1 MPQETAVTSFLAAQA
16 VLMAS
21 LALLPQSPQG
31 RSAWAVLL
39 GREPLGAIG
48 PWEVEWLIKA
58 VMVYLMVLYMDNC
71 GSSRPNAL
79 NVKAKSL

>member
-1 MPQETAVTSFLAAQA
+1 MTSFLAAQA

-58 VMVYLMVLYMDNC
+58 VMVYLMASTWITVVILDPT
-71 GSSRPNAL
+71 RL
-79 NVKAKSL
+79 RL